1 MCLQVPPPPTSL
13 VAMANASET
22 SLVTAAGADLESS
35 GRVFQRLLK
44 ERIVFIGS
52 AIDQVTANLV
62 CAQLVLLEAEDPD
75 KDISLYINSPG
86 GSVTDGLAI
95 YDTMQY
101 VQPDVST
108 ICVGLAASM
117 GQFLLCA
124 GAPGKRYALPHSR
137 ILMHQPSGS
146 MQGQAADIAIQAE
159 QIIYLKRMMAERI
172 AFHTGQP
179 LERIE
184 TDSDRDRWFTA
195 EEACEYGFIDKVID
209 RSTAHGHG
217 GGGEQIDVAVDVPA
231 SSSDADRRLERVTE
245 VRVADRSAEAA
256 EAAGVSRSAAQRG
269 SVTRVV
275 TPTISVRKRLREIW
289 LSRELL
295 IYLVRTE
302 IKVKYKNSVLGLVWS
317 MVSPAMTLAIYFFV
331 FSIVLDNKMPNFV
344 IYLFAGLLVWNLFS
358 LGVLTGTGVVVS
370 NAGIV
375 KKVSFPREILALA
388 AVGSACVFFF
398 FQSIVMVI
406 FMVILRAPPDV
417 AYFPL
422 LILAL
427 IAGVILAS
435 ALAVLLSSI
444 NVYLRDTQHLIEVI
458 LTAWFWACPIVYSY
472 QTVEAK
478 LGPRHLTWIYLAN
491 PMTPLVLAFQRCLY
505 NKPSA
510 VINGVLTLIL
520 PQHGYLWYTALVGI
534 VLVIGLVLFVV
545 ALATF
550 GRLEGNFAEEL

>member
-1 MCLQVPPPPTSL
+1 M
-13 VAMANASET
+13 
-22 SLVTAAGADLESS
+22 
-35 GRVFQRLLK
+35 
-44 ERIVFIGS
+44 
-52 AIDQVTANLV
+52 
-62 CAQLVLLEAEDPD
+62 
-75 KDISLYINSPG
+75 
-86 GSVTDGLAI
+86 
-95 YDTMQY
+95 
-101 VQPDVST
+101 
-108 ICVGLAASM
+108 
-117 GQFLLCA
+117 
-124 GAPGKRYALPHSR
+124 
-137 ILMHQPSGS
+137 
-146 MQGQAADIAIQAE
+146 
-159 QIIYLKRMMAERI
+159 
-172 AFHTGQP
+172 
-179 LERIE
+179 
-184 TDSDRDRWFTA
+184 
-195 EEACEYGFIDKVID
+195 
-209 RSTAHGHG
+209 
-217 GGGEQIDVAVDVPA
+217 AVDVPTSPEA
-231 SSSDADRRLERVTE
+231 ERRLEGDAE
-245 VRVADRSAEAA
+245 VRVADRSPMAA
-256 EAAGVSRSAAQRG
+256 EATGVSHSEVRRG

-295 IYLVRTE
+295 IYLVRSE
-302 IKVKYKNSVLGLVWS
+302 IKVKYKNSVLGVVWS

-331 FSIVLDNKMPNFV
+331 FSILLDNKMPNFV

-358 LGVLTGTGVVVS
+358 LGVLTGTGAVVG

-398 FQSIVMVI
+398 FQAIVMVI

-427 IAGVILAS
+427 IAGVIFAS
-435 ALAVLLSSI
+435 GLAVLLSSI

-478 LGPRHLTWIYLAN
+478 LGPRHLTWLYLAN
-491 PMTPLVLAFQRCLY
+491 PMTPLVVAFQRCLY

-510 VINGVLTLIL
+510 VINGVLTPIL
-520 PQHGYLWYTALVGI
+520 PQHGYLWYAALVAI
-534 VLVIGLVLFVV
+534 VLVLGLLLFVV